1 MHWSIDAFDRRC
13 RTVRTKLWLHSRIL
27 TMVLSIITLAATV
40 PLLATSTIQ
49 LQDQSEKVKD
59 QNELEF
65 KTEKCHLGARAS
77 SRMSQKR
84 QDQFRDTQVVLREGF
99 LFLEKLD
106 EPSHSHPF
114 AGYLLPYPE
123 KDYDG
128 IVSTINAENMLNW
141 VFVDK
146 ESYQLRHGIRADA
159 QSQLTGPMSL
169 TSSDGEEWH
178 FAFDGWEGFVA
189 VEQDDGWTLYFDKD
203 DNGLSGR
210 RNGRAVVEIE
220 LFRSPLRQTREIHDD
235 PD

>member
-1 MHWSIDAFDRRC
+1 
-13 RTVRTKLWLHSRIL
+13 
-27 TMVLSIITLAATV
+27 MVLSIITLAATV

-84 QDQFRDTQVVLREGF
+84 RDQLQDTRVVLHEGL
-99 LFLEKLD
+99 LFLEKIS
-106 EPSHSHPF
+106 EPSNSHPF

-128 IVSTINAENMLNW
+128 LVSTINAENMLNW

-146 ESYQLRHGIRADA
+146 QTYQLRHGIRTDA

-169 TSSDGEEWH
+169 TSSGNEEWQL
-178 FAFDGWEGFVA
+178 AFEGWEGFVA
-189 VEQDDGWTLYFDKD
+189 VEQHDGWALYFDKD
-203 DNGLSGR
+203 DDGLSRSRKGR
-210 RNGRAVVEIE
+210 TVVEIE
-220 LFRSPLRQTREIHDD
+220 LFRSPLQQTAETPEIVDD